1 MDERPLLNKKPSVK
15 IRSQGEYNDCFSY
28 ARARF
33 IRKLVTNILIKEK
46 PKLEFIFTEEN
57 IEEYF
62 DNLHDYIISIFNCS
76 GTINISLELLIND
89 LNNENDVIWNNSDEQ
104 KFFDDKTNCSISDTC
119 NFIAKNSLKNVKIKK
134 NFEKFYYLLPS
145 DIINILGKDEY
156 INILNL
162 YDISVHFLE
171 FFYWDITI
179 IPPPILLNTLDDGY
193 YIIFSSES
201 HATCMTG
208 YQLLEDGTYNFIIKN
223 SWGEDWEQDYS
234 INNDEE
240 ESYKNKI
247 IEAIINI
254 KNDRDYEIPY
264 TKFENH
270 YFGPYFMNVYIELKN
285 SNEFEKLGFLN
296 IQPTD
301 DDNDKIQ
308 IIKCI
313 KILDNYY
320 RDISKNPNFFKYF
333 YEHLMIH
340 NLSNNISEL
349 QKTDNYLEWI
359 DYNNMNLKKYYE
371 RNTSFKDPNYNNN
384 RTFILKF
391 NEYLLYIINI
401 NRFNLRYFYFNLKDL
416 YDIETAKKNEDYK
429 KQFEYT
435 KGIINMNNKY
445 YKKHKNPRIKLSI
458 PVVNKKSE
466 IKTILNTKQ
475 DEIKITNKNFE
486 ISYKGH
492 YYEKKNYKIFHGN
505 GILIIK
511 ENNNILW
518 YCIGIF
524 ENGWIKKGLIY
535 CYYEYS
541 IDDTVENYKYYIF
554 IINKDKLL
562 TLKYNL
568 DSETLKYDINYDEY
582 ENILGIKTKSQKIT
596 DVSIIEKDIQDNIN
610 KRPELKELLSFTE
623 FNMPPLSN
631 RQSIWQSIWAS
642 YGRRGGMSLTGVA
655 YYTEPFNKG
664 GKRRKTTKRNRY
676 KKRKLRTKKRK

>member
-15 IRSQGEYNDCFSY
+15 IRNQGQYRDCFSY
-28 ARARF
+28 AQARF

-46 PKLEFIFTEEN
+46 PKLEFIFTEKN

-76 GTINISLELLIND
+76 GGHNTTLALLIND
-89 LNNENDVIWNNSDEQ
+89 LNNENDVIWINDDEQ
-104 KFFDDKTNCSISDTC
+104 KFFDDKSKCSSSGTC
-119 NFIAKNSLKNVKIKK
+119 NFIAKKSLNNVKIKK

-145 DIINILGKDEY
+145 DIINILGKGIY

-162 YDISVHFLE
+162 YDISLHILDLFH
-171 FFYWDITI
+171 WDITI

-193 YIIFSSES
+193 YIIFNSELHS
-201 HATCMTG
+201 TCMTG

-240 ESYKNKI
+240 YYSINNDEEESYKNKI
-247 IEAIINI
+247 QEAIDNI
-254 KNDRDYEIPY
+254 KNDTDYKIPY
-264 TKFENH
+264 TKFENNSFDL
-270 YFGPYFMNVYIELKN
+270 YFFDAYIQIRKSIEFKN
-285 SNEFEKLGFLN
+285 LGFLN
-296 IQPTD
+296 IQPD
-301 DDNDKIQ
+301 DVND

-313 KILDNYY
+313 KLLDNYY
-320 RDISKNPNFFKYF
+320 NDISKNPNFFKYF

-359 DYNNMNLKKYYE
+359 DYNNMNLKEYYE
-371 RNTSFKDPNYNNN
+371 RNTSFKDPDYNIMN
-384 RTFILKF
+384 FILKF
-391 NEYLLYIINI
+391 NEYLLYIINLNRLNLSYFFNSLKELYNI
-401 NRFNLRYFYFNLKDL
+401 NN
-416 YDIETAKKNEDYK
+416 YK
-429 KQFEYT
+429 KQFEHT
-435 KGIINMNNKY
+435 KGIINMNNRY
-445 YKKHKNPRIKLSI
+445 YKKQKKPINDLSI

-492 YYEKKNYKIFHGN
+492 YYEEKNYKIFHGN

-524 ENGWIKKGLIY
+524 ENGWIKKGLL
-535 CYYEYS
+535 YYYFKYTNV
-541 IDDTVENYKYYIF
+541 DTVEKYAYI
-554 IINKDKLL
+554 IENINKDKLL

-568 DSETLKYDINYDEY
+568 DSETLKYDINQESYYEY
-582 ENILGIKTKSQKIT
+582 RRILNIELKSQKIT
-596 DVSIIEKDIQDNIN
+596 NVCIIEKDIQDNIN
-610 KRPELKELLSFTE
+610 KRPELKELLSF
-623 FNMPPLSN
+623 
-631 RQSIWQSIWAS
+631 A
-642 YGRRGGMSLTGVA
+642 
-655 YYTEPFNKG
+655 EPFNKG